1 MGADGSGAPVG
12 AVAPELEYAF
22 TWDAVATPVHN
33 VGTQMVWNVTSIDM
47 HGPDIKGSSV
57 SPAGDWIT
65 IMPNGVWYLD
75 VRFSVLLDDGS
86 HAYCHYNGIGD
97 MTPEQI
103 ETIQAGG
110 TIPGDAMYFYST
122 PYFQTDSEKHAWLGR
137 HVFLGCMREF
147 GSGKVIYDV
156 FKVTGGAS

>member
-12 AVAPELEYAF
+12 AVAPKLQYAF
-22 TWDAVATPVHN
+22 TWDAVAAPVHS

-47 HGPDIKGSSV
+47 HGPGISGSVV

-75 VRFSVLLDDGS
+75 VRFSVELDDGT

-97 MTPEQI
+97 MTPGQI
-103 ETIQAGG
+103 ETIQNGG
-110 TIPGDAMYFYST
+110 TIPGSEMYFYST
-122 PYFQTDSEKHAWLGR
+122 PYFQTDSDKHAWLGR

-156 FKVTGGAS
+156 FKVAGDAS

>member
-1 MGADGSGAPVG
+1 MGAAETPSG
-12 AVAPELEYAF
+12 AVAPNLEYAF
-22 TWDAVATPVHN
+22 TWDAVAAPVHN

-47 HGPDIKGSSV
+47 HGPGISGSVV

-75 VRFSVLLDDGS
+75 VRFSVELDDGT

-103 ETIQAGG
+103 ETIQSGG
-110 TIPGDAMYFYST
+110 TIPGSEMYFYST

-156 FKVTGGAS
+156 FKVAGGAK